1 VRPFP
6 VLSGGALAFAA
17 LCAWCISRHASM
29 GDMTAAPPPP
39 AIAPALT
46 PPPAVVAPT
55 PAPAAERVAA
65 AIADRLTGKTIEFET
80 SSAVITPRGRAIL
93 DSLVPVLASEPNT
106 RFEVAGHTDQR
117 GNPQRNHE
125 LSERRAASVK
135 QYLIERGIAGERLQP
150 AGYGAT
156 KLLTTETTP
165 DALRRN
171 RRIEFTPL
179 PER

>member
-1 VRPFP
+1 VE
-6 VLSGGALAFAA
+6 
-17 LCAWCISRHASM
+17 
-29 GDMTAAPPPP
+29 
-39 AIAPALT
+39 T
-46 PPPAVVAPT
+46 PPVVVAPAPAI
-55 PAPAAERVAA
+55 PAPPAPSPVAEKVAA
-65 AIADRLTGKTIEFET
+65 VIADKLVGKTIEFET

-93 DSLVPVLASEPNT
+93 DSLVPVLQSEPTT

-117 GNPQRNHE
+117 GNPQNNQA

-135 QYLIERGIAGERLQP
+135 RYLTERGIAGARLEP

-156 KLLTTETTP
+156 RLLTTETTP